1 MTTAQALKFLLV
13 FTVMSLLL
21 CGLVYFML
29 RRRLGLSQ
37 RQNRLMLAGLMTT
50 AVLMIAGPVAY
61 RQGQANIDGFG
72 QQLFQF
78 LQYFL
83 MGWVAIVLLTFF
95 ALEVLNSLV
104 RILQIPFQP
113 EKRTFLT
120 EGVSRGFVA
129 GTGVLAVGGL
139 FQAAARPKVERVE
152 ITLPNL
158 PHAFEGFSMAQIS
171 DVHIGPLLH
180 REFLEGV
187 VDEVLALK
195 ADVILI
201 TGDLV
206 DGTVEQLRQQ
216 IEPLRRLKARDGIY
230 FCTGNHEYYSGA
242 EEWIAYLE
250 SMGIHV
256 FRNSNIVLRRDPDKI
271 LLGGVYDWQAGR
283 YFESHAHD
291 AKKAAQTDEP
301 VDCKILIAHNPF
313 SIEDA
318 REAGWNLQ
326 LSGHTHAGQFYPFA
340 FIVKAALKHSEGLY
354 RIDDRTQL
362 YVNRGTGYWGP
373 PNRLGI
379 SSEITHHILKCGR
392 A

>member
-1 MTTAQALKFLLV
+1 MTTGQLIKFALV
-13 FTVMSLLL
+13 FSALSFLL
-21 CGLVYFML
+21 CGLVYFL
-29 RRRLGLSQ
+29 LKRRLGLDH
-37 RQNRLMLAGLMTT
+37 RQNRLMLAVLMGT
-50 AVLMIAGPVAY
+50 AVLMITGPVAY
-61 RQGQANIDGFG
+61 RYGEANIDAYG

-95 ALEVLNSLV
+95 ALEVLQSLARV
-104 RILQIPFQP
+104 LTMPFQP
-113 EKRTFLT
+113 EKRKFLT

-139 FQAAARPKVERVE
+139 FQAAARPRVERVE

-158 PHAFEGFSMAQIS
+158 PHAFEGFSIVQIS

-180 REFLEGV
+180 RDFLNGV
-187 VDEVLALK
+187 VDQILELK
-195 ADVILI
+195 PDAVVI

-206 DGTVEQLRQQ
+206 DGTVEQLRNQM
-216 IEPLRRLKARDGIY
+216 EPLRRLKARDGVY

-242 EEWIAYLE
+242 EAWIAELE

-256 FRNSNIVLRRDPDKI
+256 FKNSNVILHRAPDKL
-271 LLGGVYDWQAGR
+271 LLGGVFDWQAGR
-283 YFESHAHD
+283 YLESHTHD
-291 AKKAAQTDEP
+291 AKKAIAADEP
-301 VDCKILIAHNPF
+301 VDCKILLAHNPF

-373 PNRLGI
+373 PNRLGK
-379 SSEITHHILKCGR
+379 SSEITQHILKSGR